1 MTPHQMT
8 RIRMVLAQAQ
18 AVAVDVETDLPHDM
32 RSRHWQTAQHS
43 PDPWQTVY
51 SHYMSTDCDKG
62 LLTLLAVRSQLA
74 DVIGKLQWCLV
85 QGEAEQRPIGSLAL
99 AKVKRT
105 A

>member
-1 MTPHQMT
+1 MTPHQIT

-18 AVAVDVETDLPHDM
+18 VAAADVETDLPYDM
-32 RSRHWQTAQHS
+32 RSEKWQAAKHS
-43 PDPWQTVY
+43 PTPWNTVH
-51 SHYMSTDCDKG
+51 SHYMATDCDKA

-74 DVIGKLQWCLV
+74 DVIEKLNWCVV
-85 QGEAEQRPIGSLAL
+85 QAEAEQRPVDLKL